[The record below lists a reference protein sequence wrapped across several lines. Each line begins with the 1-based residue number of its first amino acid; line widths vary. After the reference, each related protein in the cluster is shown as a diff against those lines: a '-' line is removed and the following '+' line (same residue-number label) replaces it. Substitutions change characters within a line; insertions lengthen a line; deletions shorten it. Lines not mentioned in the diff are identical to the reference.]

1 MSKYFSPRL
10 RFLIFFFYY
19 LWFLMTG
26 YKFYDTINI
35 LFISYIKY
43 N

>member
-1 MSKYFSPRL
+1 
-10 RFLIFFFYY
+10 
-19 LWFLMTG
+19 MTG

-43 N
+43 NWNKYKFIWIN